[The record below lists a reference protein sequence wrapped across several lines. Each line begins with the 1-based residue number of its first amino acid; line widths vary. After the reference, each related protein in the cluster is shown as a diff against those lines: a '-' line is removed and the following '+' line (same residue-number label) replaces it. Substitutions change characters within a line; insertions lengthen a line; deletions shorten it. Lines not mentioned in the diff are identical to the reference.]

1 MTLKLLIILDV
12 GIHFINEARALVA
25 RPRSMCRN
33 ASLARSRRL
42 YDKLDLES
50 CIFSVHLSSCYCL
63 SVMYIRVRNKQ
74 ARRVG
79 FFLRVRQMF
88 GAFSKNLFSN

>member
-50 CIFSVHLSSCYCL
+50 CIFSVAS
-63 SVMYIRVRNKQ
+63 I
-74 ARRVG
+74 
-79 FFLRVRQMF
+79 FLL
-88 GAFSKNLFSN
+88 LFKCDVQSRA